1 MNVIWDAR
9 IYVVKTLRCTKFW
22 DARFWA
28 ARLFSFP
35 QKHKSQG
42 LTVFINLSRC
52 QRSNRQWNSW
62 TGEVDKYLRKFYWCY
77 FILPHSILQKE
88 RTCTNTLHVVKMAS
102 VEAICCSYECSPL
115 LSLFVC
121 VKKTVVRTNFF
132 SKKSKAFNVWES
144 IKIWLPVVFFK

>member
-1 MNVIWDAR
+1 MHEILRDERNLRCRTLCRENFKMHKV
-9 IYVVKTLRCTKFW
+9 LRCTI
-22 DARFWA
+22 
-28 ARLFSFP
+28 LSCTTFSFP
-35 QKHKSQG
+35 KKHESQG

-102 VEAICCSYECSPL
+102 VEVICCSYECSPL

-132 SKKSKAFNVWES
+132 SKKSKAFNVWAI
-144 IKIWLPVVFFK
+144 IKI